1 MYFEKKQNLINN
13 SKNKIQIVYLDTLVQ
28 EKTSLRTNEFRK
40 MKRVDKY
47 PLDNEDDEKEKN
59 IKEITVDSIDGY
71 MRRNILW

>member
-71 MRRNILW
+71 MRRNIL